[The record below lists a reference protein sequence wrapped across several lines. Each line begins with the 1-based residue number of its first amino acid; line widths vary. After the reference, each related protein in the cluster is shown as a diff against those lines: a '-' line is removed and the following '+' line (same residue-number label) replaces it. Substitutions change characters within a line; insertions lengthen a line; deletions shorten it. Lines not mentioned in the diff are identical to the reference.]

1 MRQRVLLTGGSGLLA
16 LNWAVAIRDRFSV
29 VLGLHQRKVVI
40 DGAECIPLD
49 LKSVDRLTR
58 SLTVIRPDIVIHAA
72 GMTSVELCERD
83 PGAAF
88 KVNVELARNVAS
100 ACESLSLPLVHIS
113 TDHLFR
119 GDTQFC
125 DETSQIFPLN
135 AYGVSKAA
143 AEREVMSTS
152 PHALVVRTNFYG
164 WGPAYRQSFSDW
176 ILESIGSGRKITLFD
191 DVYYTPI
198 LVSRLAHTVH
208 ALVDSDAAG
217 VFNVVG
223 DSRMSKYEFGCRLA
237 CRFGLDASLISP
249 GSIDASANLV
259 MRPLDMSLS
268 NRKASKFLG
277 QTLGTVDEHL
287 DILYQQ
293 RIIAEEFSTL

>member
-29 VLGLHQRKVVI
+29 VLGLHQRKVI
-40 DGAECIPLD
+40 LAGAECLPLD

-88 KVNVELARNVAS
+88 KVNVELAKNVAS
-100 ACESLSLPLVHIS
+100 ACACLALPLVHIS

-119 GDTQFC
+119 GDVQFC
-125 DETSQIFPLN
+125 DETSQLFPLN

-143 AEREVMSTS
+143 AEREVLSAF

-164 WGPAYRQSFSDW
+164 WGPTYRKSFSDW
-176 ILESIGSGRKITLFD
+176 VLESLGSGHKITLFN

-198 LVSRLAHTVH
+198 LVSRLAQTVH
-208 ALVDSDAAG
+208 DLVDRDAAG
-217 VFNVVG
+217 VFHVVG
-223 DSRMSKYEFGCRLA
+223 DSRMSKYEFGSQLA

-249 GSIDASANLV
+249 GSIDASGNLV
-259 MRPLDMSLS
+259 RRPLDMSLS
-268 NRKASKFLG
+268 NRKVSKFLG
-277 QTLGTVDEHL
+277 QKLGTVDEHL

-293 RIIAEEFSTL
+293 RIIADEFSIL